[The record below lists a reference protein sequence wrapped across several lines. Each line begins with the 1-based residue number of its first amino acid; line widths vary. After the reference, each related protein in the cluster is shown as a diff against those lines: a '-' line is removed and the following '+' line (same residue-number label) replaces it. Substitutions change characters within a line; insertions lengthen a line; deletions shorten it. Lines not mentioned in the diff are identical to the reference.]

1 MRRETTK
8 IIFASRACRGS
19 IMIGT
24 ALSDKDQKKILNKLD
39 GTDDPWT
46 CAHGRPTM
54 CHVSCLS
61 KQLKDDDDELTLH
74 YTAGGSSEDC

>member
-24 ALSDKDQKKILNKLD
+24 ALSDKDHEKILNKLD

-46 CAHGRPTM
+46 CAHGRPPM
-54 CHVSCLS
+54 RHVICLS
-61 KQLKDDDDELTLH
+61 KQ
-74 YTAGGSSEDC
+74 